1 MHEIKLANEANGP
14 KIMALLD
21 HAWKSENT
29 QRSLTVDCSEILD
42 LSAEAMATLVRV
54 LSDLRKDG
62 IKVQLLNPPQLLGH
76 NCYRA
81 GLLDGATAVELIGM
95 RYDEG
100 TAS

>member
-21 HAWKSENT
+21 HARKSENT
-29 QRSLTVDCSEILD
+29 QRSLTVDCSEVLD

-62 IKVQLLNPPQLLGH
+62 IKVRLLNPRSFWAITVIAQDSWMTRRQW
-76 NCYRA
+76 N
-81 GLLDGATAVELIGM
+81 
-95 RYDEG
+95 
-100 TAS
+100 